1 MAQKIAAKT
10 EEQEYLELLDVI
22 DQKLETCRRTRDGKI
37 KKDMI
42 KIMED
47 TFSVKPVRLKYFVI
61 KERHNEKKSAKQK
74 REELKNKYELL
85 YDYPGVI
92 ELLDLLGS
100 LGQQENDQAEVERMM
115 LWQYRLDSKVLENFE
130 LCEAVELL
138 CTELRVRKTEFLE
151 DPADDRRLA
160 QLAETYYKF
169 NNTILYFLSVTE
181 LKRRGTDYASRNSMQ
196 EFMNV
201 DTLREA
207 LYPENDIP
215 FVLVCGKE
223 ADEAEWGIVRYIL
236 AQLGK
241 RVYTVQSPAEFTVEG
256 KIPLEKTVTV
266 SFENMVRDG
275 NSMTVPSI
283 ELMSGEES
291 QGDNQAYILEHLLD
305 SELKGEFAV
314 VLARGGILD
323 SLSLTPFLR
332 RKVRNLYDP
341 NEAGV
346 EEQMSFGWAGD
357 YLSYISLIH
366 RMDARAMLDRPA
378 QYDYSIIVPARNSAQ
393 TLRYTLQTCLNQ
405 RYDGNFEVVL
415 SDNSTEGNKEIYNLY
430 LEMDDPR
437 IKYYKT
443 PREYNLLKSFE
454 FAMLQAQGEFLI
466 FMGADDGVLPW
477 ALSTLERVRKQYPDD
492 EVIAWD
498 RGFYAWPGFNGG
510 QENQFEV
517 PGKYQKDK
525 ISCQHIK
532 REQYLSLLLSDVQYM
547 YLLPNLYINSG
558 CARAYL
564 QKILDKTGE
573 LYTGNCQD
581 IYMGMVNISIN
592 DEILH
597 VQYPLT
603 IAGMSSASIGK
614 ITMEVHRKLEEE
626 NERIRNAYQV
636 AHVGDA
642 SRFGYEKFIPTVPN
656 TDLCLYRP
664 LLRLISLGTLPEELL
679 DIMDWRKIFA
689 NLVAALDKRDVLFD
703 KKLHQCRYAAALQGA
718 EFLEW
723 FDKKLYEP
731 MLSPRR
737 YGEEQDKLAEKTYH
751 EEMKENGQGIY
762 DASKYG
768 VTNIAEACRLFER
781 LTRL

>member
-266 SFENMVRDG
+266 SFENMVRDK
-275 NSMTVPSI
+275 
-283 ELMSGEES
+283 
-291 QGDNQAYILEHLLD
+291 
-305 SELKGEFAV
+305 SEA
-314 VLARGGILD
+314 
-323 SLSLTPFLR
+323 
-332 RKVRNLYDP
+332 
-341 NEAGV
+341 
-346 EEQMSFGWAGD
+346 
-357 YLSYISLIH
+357 
-366 RMDARAMLDRPA
+366 
-378 QYDYSIIVPARNSAQ
+378 
-393 TLRYTLQTCLNQ
+393 
-405 RYDGNFEVVL
+405 
-415 SDNSTEGNKEIYNLY
+415 
-430 LEMDDPR
+430 
-437 IKYYKT
+437 
-443 PREYNLLKSFE
+443 
-454 FAMLQAQGEFLI
+454 
-466 FMGADDGVLPW
+466 
-477 ALSTLERVRKQYPDD
+477 
-492 EVIAWD
+492 
-498 RGFYAWPGFNGG
+498 
-510 QENQFEV
+510 
-517 PGKYQKDK
+517 
-525 ISCQHIK
+525 K
-532 REQYLSLLLSDVQYM
+532 RS
-547 YLLPNLYINSG
+547 
-558 CARAYL
+558 
-564 QKILDKTGE
+564 
-573 LYTGNCQD
+573 
-581 IYMGMVNISIN
+581 
-592 DEILH
+592 
-597 VQYPLT
+597 
-603 IAGMSSASIGK
+603 
-614 ITMEVHRKLEEE
+614 
-626 NERIRNAYQV
+626 
-636 AHVGDA
+636 
-642 SRFGYEKFIPTVPN
+642 
-656 TDLCLYRP
+656 
-664 LLRLISLGTLPEELL
+664 
-679 DIMDWRKIFA
+679 
-689 NLVAALDKRDVLFD
+689 
-703 KKLHQCRYAAALQGA
+703 
-718 EFLEW
+718 
-723 FDKKLYEP
+723 
-731 MLSPRR
+731 
-737 YGEEQDKLAEKTYH
+737 
-751 EEMKENGQGIY
+751 
-762 DASKYG
+762 
-768 VTNIAEACRLFER
+768 
-781 LTRL
+781 